1 MNHHSLKHY
10 ERTRLPMGISL
21 RKFVI
26 VIVIANSKYLLFANC
41 LQVKEKYIIY
51 RIYVLKSN
59 YSSWIKHINP
69 CKKKNKSQ
77 QLVLTHCNHFTF
89 LQINRLKLYRNR
101 LEISTTISYA
111 WFKFYYRSFTLYS
124 LLNVSPTIR
133 RQLTTKAFKYKTVSS
148 T

>member
-1 MNHHSLKHY
+1 MTIPL
-10 ERTRLPMGISL
+10 RT
-21 RKFVI
+21 FVT
-26 VIVIANSKYLLFANC
+26 VIIIANSDYLLFANC
-41 LQVKEKYIIY
+41 LQMKEKYIIY

-59 YSSWIKHINP
+59 SSWIKHINP

-101 LEISTTISYA
+101 LEISTTILYA
-111 WFKFYYRSFTLYS
+111 SFKFYYRSFKLYS
-124 LLNVSPTIR
+124 LLKVSPTIR

-148 T
+148 I